1 MGGSFLPPKG
11 LTPNHLWCI
20 LCVKSSLRKYFAKR
34 YISISWLNYKTM
46 ESFMKQYPN
55 TNETF
60 IYVPK
65 TLNASKAHMSI
76 CRYFS
81 FPERLALCPAPKEQK
96 ERRVHLRLRPMELEL
111 VYQAWC
117 RYSVLVDD
125 VTFSRFLSILVVLYA
140 D

>member
-1 MGGSFLPPKG
+1 
-11 LTPNHLWCI
+11 
-20 LCVKSSLRKYFAKR
+20 
-34 YISISWLNYKTM
+34 M
-46 ESFMKQYPN
+46 EHYPN
-55 TNETF
+55 SNETF

-65 TLNASKAHMSI
+65 NINASKAHMSI

-81 FPERLALCPAPKEQK
+81 FPERLALCPSPKELR